1 MVNGGTEAGQR
12 GSIIVWTAQLPAE
25 PAARRV
31 IRRVILR
38 VILRSNA
45 GIAGGLA
52 LLDRASLAGE
62 TDTLF
67 TRIRWV

>member
-31 IRRVILR
+31 IRRVIR
-38 VILRSNA
+38 QSNA